1 MFNQNIGF
9 LKTRCVTFLHEDF
22 QKTSRPLLLCV
33 FLGFVFTLNVQ
44 WVKIYQLSIS
54 ISEQT
59 EIRVTCLMLPNVD
72 AVLVY

>member
-1 MFNQNIGF
+1 M
-9 LKTRCVTFLHEDF
+9 
-22 QKTSRPLLLCV
+22 CV